1 MPYIGKQ
8 LGFTNLAGDELFLD
22 ADSDTSITAST
33 DDQID
38 IKIGGADDFA
48 FKANSFE
55 VQGSSNI
62 DMNGTELILD
72 ADGDTS
78 ITADTDDQID
88 IKISGA
94 DDFQFTANTFT
105 AQSGSTIA
113 AQALTATPL
122 SVTGD
127 INFNGGNY
135 VFNDDSADKDFRV
148 ESDNDANAFF
158 VQGSDGK
165 IGMGIST
172 PRNNLDFGVTSN
184 NDHIIALRDNNTSRT
199 ILGLSNG
206 YGVRVASPS
215 DGTATESMFEVGE
228 IAASDGTTYQNTH
241 LKLTYNGDLGVGVG
255 VTPNTFS
262 GYQAITVGGSVA
274 TTGSGIDF
282 EDSSGNIDGRAF
294 GEYGGLQ
301 LVADPGNATAGSSI
315 RFDVDGTERVR
326 IDSGGNLIA
335 NSGDSVAT
343 VIYDDSSGDAG
354 PILHAEHRVDITRNS
369 SMIALNSTTSSSAS
383 FVDLRRVGSTIG
395 TIGHDSASTVSYNAF
410 TGCHW
415 GRLSDNSKPTILK
428 GTILETIDE
437 MCDWYEVEFT
447 IPEIKYVDG
456 DEVPE
461 GKKVGDVKTK
471 SKNKRY
477 LVPLEDIGSKKLG
490 DSFTF
495 TYKDNVKY
503 TGTLKLEDDEKH
515 SKCKV
520 SDTADSKKVY
530 GVFFSWDGEDDGYND
545 MYVAGLGTYVVRV
558 NKDVTVESG
567 DLLVSNGDGTAKVQ
581 DDDIIRSKTVAKVL
595 ANVKQETYS
604 DGSYTVPC
612 ALYCG

>member
-1 MPYIGKQ
+1 M
-8 LGFTNLAGDELFLD
+8 LRT
-22 ADSDTSITAST
+22 
-33 DDQID
+33 
-38 IKIGGADDFA
+38 
-48 FKANSFE
+48 
-55 VQGSSNI
+55 
-62 DMNGTELILD
+62 
-72 ADGDTS
+72 
-78 ITADTDDQID
+78 
-88 IKISGA
+88 
-94 DDFQFTANTFT
+94 
-105 AQSGSTIA
+105 
-113 AQALTATPL
+113 
-122 SVTGD
+122 
-127 INFNGGNY
+127 
-135 VFNDDSADKDFRV
+135 
-148 ESDNDANAFF
+148 F

-184 NDHIIALRDNNTSRT
+184 NDHVIALRDNNVSRT

-206 YGVRVASPS
+206 YGVRVAAPS
-215 DGTATESMFEVGE
+215 DGTATESMLEVGE
-228 IAASDGTTYQNTH
+228 INSSDGTTYQNTH

-262 GYQAITVGGSVA
+262 GYQTITVGGSVA

-294 GEYGGLQ
+294 GEYGGLL
-301 LVADPGNATAGSSI
+301 LVADPGNATAGSSM
-315 RFDVDGTERVR
+315 RFDVDGTERMR
-326 IDSGGNLIA
+326 IDSAGNIIA
-335 NSGDSVAT
+335 NSDSGVAD
-343 VIYDDSSGDAG
+343 VIYDDSSGSAG
-354 PILHAEHRVDITRNS
+354 PILHSDHRIDATRNS
-369 SMIALNSTTSSSAS
+369 TSLALNHTAGASGS
-383 FVDLRRVGSTIG
+383 FVDLRDRGSTVG
-395 TIGHDSASTVSYNAF
+395 TISHNASGTVAYNAF

-447 IPEIKYVDG
+447 IEKK
-456 DEVPE
+456 
-461 GKKVGDVKTK
+461 GKKHLIPLADVG
-471 SKNKRY
+471 NKK
-477 LVPLEDIGSKKLG
+477 VG

-495 TYKDNVKY
+495 TYVDGVEY
-503 TGTLKLEDDEKH
+503 TGTLKLQNDEKH

-545 MYVAGLGTYVVRV
+545 MYVAGLGTYVIRV

-581 DDDIIRSKTVAKVL
+581 DDDIIRSKTIAKVL

>member
-1 MPYIGKQ
+1 
-8 LGFTNLAGDELFLD
+8 
-22 ADSDTSITAST
+22 
-33 DDQID
+33 
-38 IKIGGADDFA
+38 
-48 FKANSFE
+48 
-55 VQGSSNI
+55 
-62 DMNGTELILD
+62 
-72 ADGDTS
+72 
-78 ITADTDDQID
+78 
-88 IKISGA
+88 
-94 DDFQFTANTFT
+94 
-105 AQSGSTIA
+105 
-113 AQALTATPL
+113 
-122 SVTGD
+122 
-127 INFNGGNY
+127 
-135 VFNDDSADKDFRV
+135 
-148 ESDNDANAFF
+148 
-158 VQGSDGK
+158 K

-184 NDHIIALRDNNTSRT
+184 NDHVIALRDNNTSRT

-294 GEYGGLQ
+294 GEYGGLL

-447 IPEIKYVDG
+447 IPEVKYVDG

-567 DLLVSNGDGTAKVQ
+567 DLLVSNGDG
-581 DDDIIRSKTVAKVL
+581 
-595 ANVKQETYS
+595 
-604 DGSYTVPC
+604 
-612 ALYCG
+612 

>member
-1 MPYIGKQ
+1 
-8 LGFTNLAGDELFLD
+8 
-22 ADSDTSITAST
+22 
-33 DDQID
+33 
-38 IKIGGADDFA
+38 
-48 FKANSFE
+48 
-55 VQGSSNI
+55 
-62 DMNGTELILD
+62 
-72 ADGDTS
+72 
-78 ITADTDDQID
+78 
-88 IKISGA
+88 
-94 DDFQFTANTFT
+94 
-105 AQSGSTIA
+105 
-113 AQALTATPL
+113 
-122 SVTGD
+122 
-127 INFNGGNY
+127 
-135 VFNDDSADKDFRV
+135 
-148 ESDNDANAFF
+148 
-158 VQGSDGK
+158 
-165 IGMGIST
+165 MGIST

-184 NDHIIALRDNNTSRT
+184 NDHIIALRDNNVSRT

-206 YGVRVASPS
+206 YGVRVAAPS
-215 DGTATESMFEVGE
+215 DGSDTESMLEVGE
-228 IAASDGTTYQNTH
+228 INASDGTTYQNTH

-262 GYQAITVGGSVA
+262 GYQTLTVGGSVA
-274 TTGSGIDF
+274 TTGSGIDL

-301 LVADPGNATAGSSI
+301 LVADPANATAGSSI

-335 NSGDSVAT
+335 NSGSSVAD
-343 VIYDDSSGDAG
+343 VIYDDSSGNAG
-354 PILHAEHRVDITRNS
+354 PILHSRNAVDVARNDSCIT
-369 SMIALNSTTSSSAS
+369 LNSTTGSAAT

-395 TIGHDSASTVSYNAF
+395 TIAHDGSGAVSFNAF

-456 DEVPE
+456 DKVPE
-461 GKKVGDVKTK
+461 GKKVGDVKIEAK
-471 SKNKRY
+471 GKKY
-477 LVPLEDIGSKKLG
+477 LVPLADIGNKKVG

-495 TYKDNVKY
+495 TYVDGVEY
-503 TGTLKLEDDEKH
+503 TGTLKLQNDEKH
-515 SKCKV
+515 PQCKI

-530 GVFFSWDGEDDGYND
+530 GVFFSWDGVDDGYND
-545 MYVAGLGTYVVRV
+545 MYVAGLGTYVIRV
-558 NKDVTVESG
+558 HKDVTVESG